1 MHAPTESHWVVVKR
15 ILRYLKGTSSYSIH
29 LTHGSYLSL
38 HGFTYADWA
47 WSVDDRKSTSGYI
60 DFLGTTPVSWKSVKQ
75 HTIAR
80 SSTKVE
86 YKALADGTAE
96 ILWLC
101 YLLTDLCFS
110 PSYVTTI
117 WCDNLGATYLS
128 TNPIFHAQ
136 TKHVEVDYHF
146 VRNQV
151 AKKKIQ
157 IRFISSK
164 DSHTLTLHLLFYV
177 PSFIWITHLQLEGV
191 YYGMCWNRK
200 YYIIDVLTYC
210 V

>member
-1 MHAPTESHWVVVKR
+1 MHAPTESHWAVVKR
-15 ILRYLKGTSSYSIH
+15 ILRYLKGTSSYGIH
-29 LTHGSYLSL
+29 LTHGSSLSL
-38 HGFTYADWA
+38 HGFTYADWV

-86 YKALADGTAE
+86 YKALANGIAE
-96 ILWLC
+96 VLWLC
-101 YLLTDLCFS
+101 YLLTNLCFS

-128 TNPIFHAQ
+128 TNPIFHAR
-136 TKHVEVDYHF
+136 TKHFEVDYHF

-151 AKKKIQ
+151 AKKKI
-157 IRFISSK
+157 
-164 DSHTLTLHLLFYV
+164 
-177 PSFIWITHLQLEGV
+177 
-191 YYGMCWNRK
+191 
-200 YYIIDVLTYC
+200 
-210 V
+210 

>member
-1 MHAPTESHWVVVKR
+1 MHAPTESHWAVVKR
-15 ILRYLKGTSSYSIH
+15 ILRYLKGTSSYGIH
-29 LTHGSYLSL
+29 LTHGSSLSL

-47 WSVDDRKSTSGYI
+47 WSVDDRKSISRYI

-86 YKALADGTAE
+86 YKALVDGTGE
-96 ILWLC
+96 VLWLC

-117 WCDNLGATYLS
+117 WCNNLGATYLS
-128 TNPIFHAQ
+128 TNLIFHAR
-136 TKHVEVDYHF
+136 TKHFEVDYHF

-164 DSHTLTLHLLFYV
+164 D
-177 PSFIWITHLQLEGV
+177 QLA
-191 YYGMCWNRK
+191 
-200 YYIIDVLTYC
+200 DVLTKPHSYFTFALLC
-210 V
+210 SKLHVDNPPSA